1 MPEKKIDVR
10 YVANLARIALD
21 DEEVAVFQKQLE
33 QIVGYVDKLGELDVA
48 GIEPT
53 SHAHP
58 VTNVFREDVVRQ
70 GLEHESV
77 MHNAPEETMDQF
89 KVPKIVE

>member
-1 MPEKKIDVR
+1 MTESKIDVR
-10 YVANLARIALD
+10 YVANLARIQLS
-21 DEEVAVFQKQLE
+21 DEEVAVFQEQLE
-33 QIVGYVDKLGELDVA
+33 HIVGYVEKIGSLDVS

-58 VTNVFREDVVRQ
+58 LANIFRADEVKP
-70 GLEHESV
+70 GLEQDAV
-77 MHNAPEETMDQF
+77 LGNAPERVDEQF

>member
-1 MPEKKIDVR
+1 MSENKIDVK

-21 DEEVAVFQKQLE
+21 DREVSVFQEQLE

-58 VTNVFREDVVRQ
+58 VLNVFREDAVRT
-70 GLEHESV
+70 GLEHDRVLE
-77 MHNAPEETMDQF
+77 NAPEETMDQF

>member
-1 MPEKKIDVR
+1 MSEKKIDVR
-10 YVANLARIALD
+10 YVANLARIKLS
-21 DEEVAVFQKQLE
+21 DEEVETFQGQLE
-33 QIVGYVDKLGELDVA
+33 QIVEYVEKIGELDVS

-58 VTNVFREDVVRQ
+58 VQNVFRKDAVTESLARADV
-70 GLEHESV
+70 
-77 MHNAPEETMDQF
+77 MANAPEQTDEQF

>member
-1 MPEKKIDVR
+1 MTEQKIDVK
-10 YVANLARIALD
+10 YVANLARMNLTEDEIAT
-21 DEEVAVFQKQLE
+21 FQGQLE
-33 QIVGYVDKLGELDVA
+33 QIVGYVEKLTELDVD

-58 VTNVFREDVVRQ
+58 VMNVFRTDEVRESLDRDDV
-70 GLEHESV
+70 LA
-77 MHNAPEETMDQF
+77 NAPDQVESQF